1 MLDRAVPE
9 YSAWNP
15 GLEADLPRRYQAL
28 ETIHRPDN
36 VSSRLAEIPELR
48 ALTGLEE
55 EELVAFRAERL
66 VLQELIVRV
75 TADIM
80 VLEGEEE
87 EVLGHHFRRITLKI
101 LFDYLSPHLPVFQQ
115 EFDRLYAAIHDKADE
130 ILAAA
135 FAPEPVVTDPEPAT
149 FLARWLGRRPAP
161 QRQTDRRSLE
171 ERHHDAIQS
180 IKQQGLA
187 AQDELEQAVYKSAY
201 RVLSSIAAIQGHI
214 GVDREVLA
222 RLITRHACNDYGSR
236 IIGRLLAPHVERAM
250 QQEGYERVP
259 LADEPILIS
268 LKGASAAG
276 KSSLRHLLRH
286 TLQDLGVQPEQ
297 YGTIT
302 PDIWRRLLLD
312 YEALGEAYKY
322 AGRLAGKEV
331 KLIDAKLDRYI
342 RDKARRD
349 RTIPNLLI
357 DRFRF
362 DSFSSETVA
371 RILDDTYAKYVA
383 TMHIYYIITPP
394 EATVE
399 RGWQRGLERGRY
411 KAVSDF
417 LGHCVESYDGM
428 PRVFFKWMGSPRP
441 RFKYVFLD
449 NSVPKHTPPAVIA
462 HGTRQVLHILDPQG
476 LVNLERYKKINTA
489 ATCPDE
495 VYPGGDS
502 LTVARNCTFLKQCI
516 AKVPEVRFVDRAS
529 GEMYLRA
536 TSGRFAVEDAVLL
549 HAKRHDPELAELF
562 AELGV
567 PEHRMRI
574 LPG

>member
-1 MLDRAVPE
+1 MLDRAAPE

-15 GLEADLPRRYQAL
+15 GLEADLPRRYRPL
-28 ETIHRPDN
+28 ETIHRPES
-36 VSSRLAEIPELR
+36 VSSDLAEIPELR

-66 VLQELIVRV
+66 VLHELIVRV
-75 TADIM
+75 TADIL
-80 VLEGEEE
+80 VHEGEQE
-87 EVLGHHFRRITLKI
+87 EVLGHNFRRIVLKI
-101 LFDYLSPHLPVFQQ
+101 LADYLSPQLSAFQRA
-115 EFDRLYAAIHDKADE
+115 FDRLCASIQGRAGE
-130 ILAAA
+130 ILEAA
-135 FAPEPVVTDPEPAT
+135 FAPEPETGDPEPVS
-149 FLARWLGRRPAP
+149 FLARWLGKRSAPRP
-161 QRQTDRRSLE
+161 QDRRSLE
-171 ERHHDAIQS
+171 ERHHDAIKS

-187 AQDELEQAVYKSAY
+187 ARDELEQAVYKSAY
-201 RVLSSIAAIQGHI
+201 RVLSSIAAAQGHI
-214 GVDREVLA
+214 GMDREVLA

-236 IIGRLLAPHVERAM
+236 VIGRLLAPHVERAM
-250 QQEGYERVP
+250 QQEGYDRVP

-286 TLQDLGVQPEQ
+286 TLQNLGLPPDQ

-312 YEALGEAYKY
+312 YEGLGEAYKY

-342 RDKARRD
+342 RDKAQRD
-349 RTIPNLLI
+349 GTIPHLLI

-362 DSFSSETVA
+362 DSFSTETVA

-383 TMHIYYIITPP
+383 TMHMYFIITPP

-417 LGHCVESYDGM
+417 LGHCVEAYDGM
-428 PRVFFKWMGSPRP
+428 PRVFFKWLVSPRP

-449 NSVPKHTPPAVIA
+449 NSVPRHTPPEVVA
-462 HGTRQVLHILDPQG
+462 HGTRDALHILAPLG
-476 LVNLERYKKINTA
+476 LVDIERYKKINTS
-489 ATCPDE
+489 ATCPEE
-495 VYPGGDS
+495 VYPGGDV
-502 LTVARNCTFLKQCI
+502 LAVANNCTFLKQCI
-516 AKVPEVRFVDRAS
+516 AKVPEVRFIDATSGKTYLCAS
-529 GEMYLRA
+529 
-536 TSGRFAVEDAVLL
+536 SGRFAVEDPMLL
-549 HAKRHDPELAELF
+549 HAKRQNPELAALF

-567 PEHRMRI
+567 PEH
-574 LPG
+574 